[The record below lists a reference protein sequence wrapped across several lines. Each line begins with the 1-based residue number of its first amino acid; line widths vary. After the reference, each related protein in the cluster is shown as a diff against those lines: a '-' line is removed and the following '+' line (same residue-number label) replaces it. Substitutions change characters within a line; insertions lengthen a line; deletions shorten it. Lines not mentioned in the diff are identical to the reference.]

1 MARDPRASKID
12 DDPFDRLGKRRSQ
25 DSPEQQRIRVVIQGQ
40 PGNPF
45 EPFMRSFFDVGG
57 SPVNRHTGSM
67 FHFSEREVKDLAM
80 ATGAFALAIAIV
92 MHGGFF
98 GMMSASIQSIIASAL
113 FSLVALAPAF
123 IFHELAHK
131 FMAKHYGCWAE
142 FRADPRGLKI
152 GLAIALIIGFVFM
165 APGAVMVAGRVTK
178 RQNGIIAIVGPI
190 TNIVLFII
198 GLVGGGVLIGIIPSQ
213 VVADIVVFWLYGNAI
228 LAAFNMLPFGPLD
241 GAKVKAWSEPAFWSM
256 IAICV
261 TLVISVFGGY
271 AFELLQMVATTV

>member
-1 MARDPRASKID
+1 
-12 DDPFDRLGKRRSQ
+12 
-25 DSPEQQRIRVVIQGQ
+25 
-40 PGNPF
+40 
-45 EPFMRSFFDVGG
+45 
-57 SPVNRHTGSM
+57 
-67 FHFSEREVKDLAM
+67 
-80 ATGAFALAIAIV
+80 
-92 MHGGFF
+92 
-98 GMMSASIQSIIASAL
+98 
-113 FSLVALAPAF
+113 
-123 IFHELAHK
+123 
-131 FMAKHYGCWAE
+131 MAKHYGCWAE